1 MKKQPYRHI
10 IQYLLDIANP
20 TKKDLDI
27 IKMRT
32 AKKFNLNKVPSNAEI
47 IEYLRPEEK
56 NKLIKILQRKVVRTI
71 SGITVVAVMTK
82 PSQCPQEEPCAYCPG
97 GPTNGVPQS
106 YTGQEPAA
114 LRGAQNE
121 YDPYKQVK
129 TRIEQIEA
137 IGHKVDK
144 VELIIMGG
152 TFPSTPIEYQENF
165 VKECLDAICETKS
178 NSLDQAK
185 KLAEKSRIRNVGI
198 TVETR
203 PDWAK
208 IEQIKNMLNMG
219 VTRVELGV
227 QNIYDHIYKKVKRK
241 HTVKDVV
248 ESTRIIKDAGLKVVY
263 HLMPGLPGS
272 SFKLDLEG
280 FKEIFTN
287 SNYKPDMIKLY
298 PCLVIK
304 GTKVY
309 DWWKKG
315 EYNPYST
322 EKAVKLIAEIKKIV
336 PPWIRIM
343 RIQRDIPA
351 KLIESGVKS
360 SNLRQLAIKKLE
372 NEDKKCRCMRCREL
386 GHRWIKNKIKPN
398 LDLIQIQTISEE
410 ASFGKEL
417 FISAEDPINDV
428 LVGHIRLRIPSDHA
442 YRKEITSKKTGIV
455 RELRV
460 YGPLVPV
467 GKHQINYWQHKGYG
481 NILLSE
487 AERTALEDYD
497 RKKMVINSA
506 LGTKLYYKKFGY
518 SYDGPYVSKLLD

>member
-10 IQYLLDIANP
+10 IRYLLDIPNP

-27 IKMRT
+27 IKMKT
-32 AKKFNLNKVPSNAEI
+32 AKKYNLNKVPSNAEI
-47 IEYLRPEEK
+47 IEYLEPEEIP
-56 NKLIKILQRKVVRTI
+56 KLIKILQRKVVRTI

-129 TRIEQIEA
+129 TRIEQLEA

-152 TFPSTPIEYQENF
+152 TFPSTPIEYQEYF
-165 VKECLDAICETKS
+165 VKECLNAICETKA
-178 NSLDQAK
+178 NTLEKVK
-185 KLAEKSRIRNVGI
+185 KLAERSRIRNVGI

-208 IEQIKNMLNMG
+208 IEQINKMLFMG

-227 QNIYDHIYKKVKRK
+227 QNIYDEIYKKVERK

-272 SFKLDLEG
+272 SFKRDLEG

-287 SNYKPDMIKLY
+287 SNFKPDMIKLY

-304 GTKVY
+304 GTKVF

-315 EYNPYST
+315 EYKPYSS
-322 EKAVKLIAEIKKIV
+322 EEAANLIAEIKKLV
-336 PPWIRIM
+336 PPWMRIM

-351 KLIESGVKS
+351 KLI
-360 SNLRQLAIKKLE
+360 
-372 NEDKKCRCMRCREL
+372 
-386 GHRWIKNKIKPN
+386 
-398 LDLIQIQTISEE
+398 
-410 ASFGKEL
+410 
-417 FISAEDPINDV
+417 
-428 LVGHIRLRIPSDHA
+428 
-442 YRKEITSKKTGIV
+442 
-455 RELRV
+455 
-460 YGPLVPV
+460 
-467 GKHQINYWQHKGYG
+467 
-481 NILLSE
+481 
-487 AERTALEDYD
+487 
-497 RKKMVINSA
+497 
-506 LGTKLYYKKFGY
+506 
-518 SYDGPYVSKLLD
+518 